1 MNTKTR
7 EMLKFRS
14 QGLGAGAL
22 AVLVVGLW
30 SGVIVT
36 YGSAKEQA
44 ELAATTALLPVCA
57 DAILANPQAVL
68 ALQKKRSVDYDDVVR
83 DYLKTVGNRTSL
95 DLKFRRDCGDAIN
108 TRMIKASTK

>member
-1 MNTKTR
+1 MEPQTR
-7 EMLKFRS
+7 EIWKLRS
-14 QGLGAGAL
+14 QGVGVGIL
-22 AVLVVGLW
+22 ATLVVGLW

-36 YGSAKEQA
+36 YGSANQQA

-57 DAILANPQAVL
+57 DAILANPEAVL

-83 DYLKTVGNRTSL
+83 DHLKAVGNRASL
-95 DLKFRRDCGDAIN
+95 DLKFRRDCGDVIN